1 MTISHSIGYRQ
12 VADMI
17 QAGQTAVIPDSWR
30 QGRTAYGGITA
41 GLCLAAAQRDFPG
54 LPPLR
59 TMQTTFVGP
68 VPTSPIFE
76 TQRLRQG
83 KNVTSISVTARGE
96 DGVCATAV
104 CMFGAPRK
112 SVIAQTLDAPSL
124 PDPDNCEAF
133 VPEQAK
139 PFVPVFF
146 HQFDTRLIEGAP
158 PMTGAKR
165 AYNRCWSRHKDVTS
179 RTEMDAF
186 IVLGDVLPP
195 AAAPTFKK
203 MGPISSMNWQM
214 NILVDDINSQDGW
227 YQVEVNQTAAK
238 DGYSSQP
245 MRFWDRGGRLVA
257 EGFQSVSIFV

>member
-1 MTISHSIGYRQ
+1 MTESLSIGYRQ
-12 VADMI
+12 IADMI
-17 QAGQTAVIPDSWR
+17 LAGKTAEIPNGWR

-41 GLCLAAAQRDFPG
+41 GLCLAAAKRDFPD

-68 VPTSPIFE
+68 VPTSPVFE

-83 KNVTSISVTARGE
+83 KNVTSILVIARGE
-96 DGVCATAV
+96 DSICATAV
-104 CMFGAPRK
+104 CMFGTARE
-112 SVIAQTLDAPSL
+112 SVIAQTLGAPSL
-124 PDPDNCEAF
+124 PDPESCDAF
-133 VPEQAK
+133 IPIQAK

-146 HQFDTRLIEGAP
+146 HQFETRLIDGAP

-165 AYNRCWSRHKDVTS
+165 AYNRCWSRHKDIAS
-179 RTEMDAF
+179 RNGIDAF
-186 IVLGDVLPP
+186 MALGDVLPP

-214 NILVDDINSQDGW
+214 NILVDDIDSEDGW
-227 YQVEVNQTAAK
+227 YQVETNQTAAK